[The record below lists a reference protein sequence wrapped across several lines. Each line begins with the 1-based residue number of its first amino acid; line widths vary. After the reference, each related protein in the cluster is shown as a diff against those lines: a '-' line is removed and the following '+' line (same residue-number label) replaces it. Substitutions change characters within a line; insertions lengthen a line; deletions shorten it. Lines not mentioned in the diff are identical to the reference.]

1 MKKILYYV
9 AMLCIMI
16 VVTCVVYQVN
26 AKETVF
32 EVPASELSEFHVWVF
47 RGYSEVVYN
56 GESYTGD
63 LELFD
68 VYHATLEKV
77 ALRKKGFFNDIV
89 STEYKE
95 IELSYNK

>member
-1 MKKILYYV
+1 MKKILYDV
-9 AMLCIMI
+9 AMLCIMA
-16 VVTCVVYQVN
+16 VATCVVYQMNV
-26 AKETVF
+26 KETVF
-32 EVPASELSEFHVWVF
+32 EVPVSELSEFHVWAF

-63 LELFD
+63 LKLFD

-77 ALRKKGFFNDIV
+77 TLRKKGFFNDIV